1 MDQDKPKKKK
11 YIIVGS
17 CLFVVFLL
25 LGTCTGGVLSPLPFL
40 YLEGFRG
47 RVVDVK
53 TKQPIPDAAVLAVY
67 SKSVPGI
74 AGSNSSPVDAQETLT
89 DQRGEFRIGSKLK
102 WLSLYRGFTEEKI
115 IIFKPGYGAFPNHDA
130 SKEATETTSTRWAK
144 KYIVY
149 ELPKLETREE
159 RIANLFFE
167 YHAGFP
173 AEKTGRFVQL
183 VNEERKNIG
192 LPLISSSEKERSK

>member
-47 RVVDVK
+47 KVVDTE

-74 AGSNSSPVDAQETLT
+74 AGSNSSAVDAQETLT
-89 DQRGEFRIGSKLK
+89 DERGEFRIGAKLR

-130 SKEATETTSTRWAK
+130 SKEVTETESTRWAK

-159 RIANLFFE
+159 RIKNLRMRS
-167 YHAGFP
+167 YHEIP
-173 AEKTGRFVQL
+173 YEKQSLYVEAMGT
-183 VNEERKNIG
+183 ERKNLG
-192 LPLISSSEKERSK
+192 LH